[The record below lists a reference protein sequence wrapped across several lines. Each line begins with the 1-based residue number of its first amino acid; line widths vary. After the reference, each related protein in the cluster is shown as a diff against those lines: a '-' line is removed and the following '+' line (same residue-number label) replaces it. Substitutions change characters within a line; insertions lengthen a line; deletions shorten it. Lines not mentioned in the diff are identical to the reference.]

1 MQIDTSFRIF
11 VSNKLILRKKIQ
23 FCTLLRIVIKASC
36 LPHIVHATTTHV
48 STTHVSTAHVSTA
61 HVTTAHVTITHATTA
76 HNAIVHDTITL
87 ATHSTYSITQDSRVT
102 AHLWR

>member
-48 STTHVSTAHVSTA
+48 STAHVS
-61 HVTTAHVTITHATTA
+61 TAHVTITHATTA

>member
-23 FCTLLRIVIKASC
+23 FCALLRIVIKASC
-36 LPHIVHATTTHV
+36 LPHIAHAT
-48 STTHVSTAHVSTA
+48 TAHVSTA
-61 HVTTAHVTITHATTA
+61 HVSTAHVTITHATTA

-87 ATHSTYSITQDSRVT
+87 ATHSTYSITQASRVT

>member
-48 STTHVSTAHVSTA
+48 ST
-61 HVTTAHVTITHATTA
+61 AHVTITHATTA

>member
-36 LPHIVHATTTHV
+36 IPHIVHATTTHV
-48 STTHVSTAHVSTA
+48 STAHVS
-61 HVTTAHVTITHATTA
+61 TAHVTITHATTA

>member
-48 STTHVSTAHVSTA
+48 STAHVSTAHVSTA
-61 HVTTAHVTITHATTA
+61 HVSTAHVTITHATTA

>member
-23 FCTLLRIVIKASC
+23 FCALLHIVIKASC
-36 LPHIVHATTTHV
+36 LPHIAHDTTV
-48 STTHVSTAHVSTA
+48 
-61 HVTTAHVTITHATTA
+61 HVTITHATTA
-76 HNAIVHDTITL
+76 HTAIVHDTITL
-87 ATHSTYSITQDSRVT
+87 ATHSTYSITQASRVT

>member
-36 LPHIVHATTTHV
+36 IPHIVHAT
-48 STTHVSTAHVSTA
+48 TTHVSTAHVSTA
-61 HVTTAHVTITHATTA
+61 HVSTAHVTITHATTA

>member
-48 STTHVSTAHVSTA
+48 STAHVSTAHVS
-61 HVTTAHVTITHATTA
+61 ITHATTA

>member
-23 FCTLLRIVIKASC
+23 FCALLRIVIKASC
-36 LPHIVHATTTHV
+36 IPHIVHATTTHV
-48 STTHVSTAHVSTA
+48 STAHVS
-61 HVTTAHVTITHATTA
+61 TAHVTITHATTA

-87 ATHSTYSITQDSRVT
+87 ATHSTYSITQASRVT

>member
-48 STTHVSTAHVSTA
+48 STAHVSTAHVS
-61 HVTTAHVTITHATTA
+61 TAHVTITHATTA

>member
-23 FCTLLRIVIKASC
+23 FCALLRIVIKASC
-36 LPHIVHATTTHV
+36 LPHIAHATTVHV
-48 STTHVSTAHVSTA
+48 S
-61 HVTTAHVTITHATTA
+61 TAHVTITHATTA
-76 HNAIVHDTITL
+76 HTAIVHDTITL
-87 ATHSTYSITQDSRVT
+87 ATHNTYSITQASRVT

>member
-36 LPHIVHATTTHV
+36 LPHITHAT
-48 STTHVSTAHVSTA
+48 TAHVS
-61 HVTTAHVTITHATTA
+61 TAHVTITHATTA

-87 ATHSTYSITQDSRVT
+87 ATHSTYSITQASRVT

>member
-48 STTHVSTAHVSTA
+48 
-61 HVTTAHVTITHATTA
+61 TITHATTA
-76 HNAIVHDTITL
+76 HNAIVHDTIIL
-87 ATHSTYSITQDSRVT
+87 ATHSTYSITQASRVT

>member
-23 FCTLLRIVIKASC
+23 FCALLRIVIKASC
-36 LPHIVHATTTHV
+36 LPHIAHA
-48 STTHVSTAHVSTA
+48 
-61 HVTTAHVTITHATTA
+61 TTAHVTITHATTA
-76 HNAIVHDTITL
+76 HNAIVHDTIIL
-87 ATHSTYSITQDSRVT
+87 ATHSTYSITQASRVT

>member
-36 LPHIVHATTTHV
+36 LPHIAHAT
-48 STTHVSTAHVSTA
+48 TAHVSTA
-61 HVTTAHVTITHATTA
+61 HVSTAHVTITHATTA

-87 ATHSTYSITQDSRVT
+87 ATHSTYSITQASRVT

>member
-36 LPHIVHATTTHV
+36 LPHIAHAT
-48 STTHVSTAHVSTA
+48 TAHVSTA
-61 HVTTAHVTITHATTA
+61 HVTITHATTAHVTITHATTA

-87 ATHSTYSITQDSRVT
+87 ATHSTYSITQASRVT

>member
-36 LPHIVHATTTHV
+36 LPHIVHATT
-48 STTHVSTAHVSTA
+48 
-61 HVTTAHVTITHATTA
+61 AHVTITHATTA

-87 ATHSTYSITQDSRVT
+87 ATHSTYSITQASRVT

>member
-48 STTHVSTAHVSTA
+48 STAHVSTAHVS
-61 HVTTAHVTITHATTA
+61 ITHATTA
-76 HNAIVHDTITL
+76 YNAIVHDTITL

>member
-36 LPHIVHATTTHV
+36 LPHIAHAT
-48 STTHVSTAHVSTA
+48 TAHVS
-61 HVTTAHVTITHATTA
+61 TAHVTITHATTA